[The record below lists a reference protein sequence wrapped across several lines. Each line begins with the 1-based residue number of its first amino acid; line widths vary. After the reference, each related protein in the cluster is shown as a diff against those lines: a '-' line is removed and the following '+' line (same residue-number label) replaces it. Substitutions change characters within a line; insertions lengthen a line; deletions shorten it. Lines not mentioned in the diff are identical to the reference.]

1 MARNESRPGKI
12 VLSSEAL
19 AALISSATRGYD
31 ARYKKEV
38 GGHLL
43 GFFRRGGLYVS
54 AVMHYRA
61 RNAKRTWLEVS
72 LANFKR
78 KGRKLSALTGLDW
91 VGEYHSHN
99 DGSTMLSLDDRKVFR
114 NFSVPAMLVIRVS
127 EAHLPRHEACFHYSD
142 VTSGYNYDISGYIS
156 DSGGRPLPLD
166 VTVGRG
172 AAPSAPKSG
181 SIYSNPGGLRAVY
194 SNRVKMSR
202 TGRRG

>member
-1 MARNESRPGKI
+1 MAKNTSRPVKI
-12 VLSSEAL
+12 VLSVEAL
-19 AALISSATRGYD
+19 EALISSATRGYD

-54 AVMHYRA
+54 AAMHYRA

-72 LANFKR
+72 LANFRR
-78 KGRKLSALTGLDW
+78 KGRRLAALTGLHW

-99 DGSTMLSLDDRKVFR
+99 DGSTMLSGDDRKVFR

-127 EAHLPRHEACFHYSD
+127 DTHLPRHEACFHYSD
-142 VTSGYNYDISGYIS
+142 GTSGYHYDISGYIS
-156 DSGGRPLPLD
+156 DSDGRPMPLD

-172 AAPSAPKSG
+172 AALSAPKSG
-181 SIYSNPGGLRAVY
+181 SVYSDPVGMRALY
-194 SNRVKMSR
+194 SNRLKISR
-202 TGRRG
+202 TGRRC